1 MSTNTA
7 SPAAPAH
14 SEVLRSWLTPPVVAL
29 TGTAL
34 IFGALG
40 VAGVA
45 PWADWPVPLRWALAA
60 MFLLTAS
67 ARLGSRRGDLEAM
80 VPAGLPRPGLL
91 VALTG
96 ALEALGAL
104 GLLLPATA
112 STAGWCLAALLVA
125 VFPAN
130 IHAARAGVSPDSP
143 VSPSQRRVTPLR
155 IRTTQ
160 QILFLTCAVVSASW
174 SPSALVS

>member
-1 MSTNTA
+1 MSTRTL
-7 SPAAPAH
+7 SSEAPAR
-14 SEVLRSWLTPPVVAL
+14 SEVLRAWLTPPVVTL
-29 TGTAL
+29 SGTML

-40 VAGVA
+40 VAAVA

-67 ARLGSRRGDLEAM
+67 ARLGPGRGDLEAM
-80 VPAGLPRPGLL
+80 VPPGLPRPGLL

-112 STAGWCLAALLVA
+112 PAAGWCLAALLVA

-130 IHAARAGVSPDSP
+130 IHAAQARISMGDRRATPI
-143 VSPSQRRVTPLR
+143 RV
-155 IRTTQ
+155 RTAQ
-160 QILFLTCAVVSASW
+160 QILFIACVVVSASQ
-174 SPSALVS
+174 